1 MKKVLIL
8 FAFVFAAGFTA
19 AAQTKTVDVR
29 TQAMEQTRD
38 MMQEYRLTE
47 SSYIR
52 LKNLNLEH
60 LKQQNELQQRY
71 GNDAGMLASKKQ
83 AAQAAYDHSIK
94 EIMTAEQF
102 AMYQQRT
109 VQPETSLGK

>member
-1 MKKVLIL
+1 MKKALIL

-52 LKNLNLEH
+52 LKNLNLDH
-60 LKQQNELQQRY
+60 LKQQEELKQRY
-71 GNDAGMLASKKQ
+71 GNDAAMLSSKKQ
-83 AAQAAYDHSIK
+83 AAQATYENSLK
-94 EIMTAEQF
+94 EIMNADQF
-102 AMYQQRT
+102 ALYQQRST
-109 VQPETSLGK
+109 QPETSLGK